1 MSPVR
6 DLTLRSL
13 LAKKTQLPSAGLPC
27 KLRFL
32 KYPQPHRQTTA
43 SILSLLSQQQ
53 TWDSNTHQALD
64 TLQIKL
70 GYKAVREVIKSLS
83 NVDVAVGFFH
93 WAAQQQ
99 GFKHNTKT
107 YSAIIRLVGEAGDL
121 KLMHS
126 LIQQMHKEGCTI
138 TAYFLADIMMVFG
151 RLNMPKEAFHVF
163 KEMSN
168 AGLSPNQFVHNCL
181 INVLIRCGHFE
192 GAKKVFNMMRI
203 GNDCMPDT
211 VTYNM
216 LIDKC
221 GKSGDVL
228 KAQEYCVEMRK
239 RGLGPNEKSYASLFG
254 SLLKAGKVD
263 KALEVFNVIKGR
275 RRLVNRVTYTELIK
289 GLGRA
294 GETEKALELF
304 REMEDSGF
312 VMDVVVYNIMLNIL
326 VNRQLLA
333 HAWKLF
339 VSMQGRLCLPNVV
352 TYNTLIAGFC
362 TDKRLDEAFRWFVRM
377 KQDGI
382 SPDAHTHA
390 ILVGGLCKLGL
401 IDAAYKFV
409 TKSQIAC
416 VLKEEEF
423 DFQESFEGD
432 VRAEGMVKS
441 VAVHNVLLNGLVKS
455 GRLETACSHLQ
466 AMEESSCIPD
476 VFSYSIVIHGLG
488 KASRAKDALGM
499 YKKMKKLG
507 IQPNLV
513 TFNTLIDV
521 LGKAGMV
528 FEVHEI
534 MHEMKALGLK
544 PDIITYT
551 SLLPVADQDSKGL
564 QKLNPAAVKL
574 RFDHVLGIPNVNQ

>member
-13 LAKKTQLPSAGLPC
+13 LGKKTQLPTTGLPC

-43 SILSLLSQQQ
+43 SILSILAQLQ
-53 TWDSNTHQALD
+53 TWNSNALLALD
-64 TLQIKL
+64 ALQIKL
-70 GYKAVREVIKSLS
+70 GYKAVREVIKSLF
-83 NVDVAVGFFH
+83 NVDVAIGFFH

-107 YSAIIRLVGEAGDL
+107 YSAITRLVGEAGDL

-126 LIQQMHKEGCTI
+126 LIQQMHKEGCLI

-192 GAKKVFNMMRI
+192 GAKKVFDMMRI
-203 GNDCMPDT
+203 GKDCLPDA

-228 KAQEYCVEMRK
+228 KAQQYCVEMRQ
-239 RGLGPNEKSYASLFG
+239 RGLPPNEKSYASLFG
-254 SLLKAGKVD
+254 SLHKVGKIQ
-263 KALEVFNVIKGR
+263 KALEVFDVIKGR

-289 GLGRA
+289 GLGQS

-304 REMEDSGF
+304 RKMEDSGC
-312 VMDVVVYNIMLNIL
+312 VMDVVVYNIMLDIL
-326 VNRQLLA
+326 VKRQLLVQ
-333 HAWKLF
+333 AWKLF
-339 VSMQGRLCLPNVV
+339 VSMQGRQYVPNVV
-352 TYNTLIAGFC
+352 TYNTLIRGFC
-362 TDKRLDEAFRWFVRM
+362 TDKRMDEAFRWFERM

-390 ILVGGLCKLGL
+390 ILAGGLCKNGL
-401 IDAAYKFV
+401 IDVAYRFV
-409 TKSQIAC
+409 TIQSAC
-416 VLKEEEF
+416 VLKENKPHSR
-423 DFQESFEGD
+423 ESKEGGSLGG
-432 VRAEGMVKS
+432 GMITS

-455 GRLETACSHLQ
+455 GHLETARTHLQ
-466 AMEESSCIPD
+466 VMEENGCIPD

-488 KASRAKDALGM
+488 RAVRPEEALGM
-499 YKKMKKLG
+499 YKRMKKLN

-513 TFNTLIDV
+513 TFNTLVDV

-534 MHEMKALGLK
+534 MHEMKTLGLK

-551 SLLPVADQDSKGL
+551 SLLPVADKDSRGL
-564 QKLNPAAVKL
+564 QKLNPAAVKVRL
-574 RFDHVLGIPNVNQ
+574 DHVLGIPNINQ